1 MSNISKI
8 TERLRAAEATDDIA
22 KRNTKYIEAEGYL
35 LSDLLNTD
43 AHDTVATI
51 KKTLSKPKESDN
63 ELDEVEADRRKLWFK
78 GSKAKDKV
86 GAAQGQGDQGM
97 SALGLAA
104 GSLIGSLSGAALT
117 SLIRP
122 IIAASGP
129 AIAVAAAGAVGY
141 AVGTKLNGM
150 INGAVSSASGG
161 VYTSL
166 ADLIYEFVNSE
177 GILEEHQVIPANQN
191 APVINEDA
199 AREAEAR
206 AAIESAITA
215 KTPSP
220 TPQTAPVLNGDAAA
234 EAEAH
239 TIIESAIKA
248 QTPSPT
254 PQTRQRSV
262 PTRNRQASP
271 TPVPPASPSVPQ
283 PTAASSF
290 PAAASK
296 VEGAAQPVNGGF
308 SGSPELYNL
317 AELVHG
323 AESGQYGYNALTYKT
338 VNGKNVPGGGADLVN
353 MTIDE
358 VQKFQDTLLHKGHA
372 SKAVGKYQFSKATL
386 SETVKAA
393 GISGSAKFNQKT
405 QDALF
410 EHFVRKTIGYDDYKA
425 GKKSWDSFVTTFTGR
440 YPSFKDAKGKGR
452 ADGFN
457 GNKATVE
464 VSKLRAALHGND
476 VPLQSKVKNSEA
488 ASQVNPGSSQTQRP
502 SRADIMTEQT
512 RQPVHGPRG
521 VVTVPQRTQA
531 PLQTSVPMAST
542 LDMPRPARATDSAI
556 QTLFNADQ
564 MRLV

>member
-35 LSDLLNTD
+35 LSDLLNSD

-51 KKTLSKPKESDN
+51 KKTLSKPKESGN
-63 ELDEVEADRRKLWFK
+63 ALDEVEAERRKLWFK

-104 GSLIGSLSGAALT
+104 GSLIGSLSGAALA

-166 ADLIYEFVNSE
+166 ADLIYEFVNGE
-177 GILEEHQVIPANQN
+177 GVLEEQQVIPANQN

-206 AAIESAITA
+206 AAIESAIKA
-215 KTPSP
+215 K
-220 TPQTAPVLNGDAAA
+220 
-234 EAEAH
+234 
-239 TIIESAIKA
+239 
-248 QTPSPT
+248 TPSPT

-290 PAAASK
+290 PAASK

-338 VNGKNVPGGGADLVN
+338 VNGRNVDGGGADLVN

-358 VQKFQDTLLHKGHA
+358 VQKFQDTLLQKGHA

-393 GISGSAKFNQKT
+393 GISGSTKFDQKT

-440 YPSFKDAKGKGR
+440 YPSFKDEKGKGR

-476 VPLQSKVKNSEA
+476 VPPQSKVKNSEA

-502 SRADIMTEQT
+502 SRADIMTEQA
-512 RQPVHGPRG
+512 RQPVSGPRG

>member
-63 ELDEVEADRRKLWFK
+63 ELDEVEAERRKLWFK

-104 GSLIGSLSGAALT
+104 GSLIGSLSGAALA

-177 GILEEHQVIPANQN
+177 GVLEEQQVIPANQN
-191 APVINEDA
+191 APVINDDA
-199 AREAEAR
+199 AREAEAH
-206 AAIESAITA
+206 AAIESAIKERASHQASTVPA
-215 KTPSP
+215 PIASP
-220 TPQTAPVLNGDAAA
+220 TVITAPQSMPQQA
-234 EAEAH
+234 
-239 TIIESAIKA
+239 TPKA
-248 QTPSPT
+248 QVTPK
-254 PQTRQRSV
+254 
-262 PTRNRQASP
+262 RNTQASP
-271 TPVPPASPSVPQ
+271 APTPHPSPPAASTAEIAFPSAEAGMTKAEAV
-283 PTAASSF
+283 A
-290 PAAASK
+290 PA
-296 VEGAAQPVNGGF
+296 VHGEF
-308 SGSPELYNL
+308 TGS
-317 AELVHG
+317 AELARLAARVG
-323 AESGQYGYNALTYKT
+323 EAESSAAGYNALTYKL
-338 VNGKNVPGGGADLVN
+338 VNGKAVPGGSANLVN

-358 VQKFQDTLLHKGHA
+358 VQKYQQSLLAKGHA
-372 SKAVGKYQFSKATL
+372 STAVGKYQFTEATL
-386 SETVKAA
+386 AEEVKAM
-393 GISGSAKFNQKT
+393 GLSGSAKFNQRT
-405 QDALF
+405 QDKIF
-410 EHFVRKTIGYDDYKA
+410 EHFVRKTIGYDDFKA
-425 GKKSWDSFVTTFTGR
+425 GKRSWTSFADRFAGR
-440 YPSFKDAKGKGR
+440 YASFKDSKGR
-452 ADGFN
+452 GTADGVV

-464 VSKLRAALHGND
+464 ASELRAALTPISASG
-476 VPLQSKVKNSEA
+476 QTKVKNSEA
-488 ASQVNPGSSQTQRP
+488 ASRVNPGSSQTQRP
-502 SRADIMTEQT
+502 SRADIMAEQAA
-512 RQPVHGPRG
+512 QPVSGPRG
-521 VVTVPQRTQA
+521 AVTVPQRAQA